1 MVGRAGPI
9 QSRPVRKSIQNR
21 LWERPR
27 GTQNQPKI
35 APWTLSGRPMVP
47 NSVPKVSQ
55 ERLGSVLGRL
65 RHALA
70 SPGESAR
77 ATRDARKSARI
88 RPGVCRGD
96 ANRRLVA
103 SGSEQI
109 KFHSCGSFAMRWQND
124 FSTLFID
131 FRPFRQVREP
141 SKVPRLPAETEV
153 RPFALG
159 FKSLTRWNLGL
170 RRKWT
175 PDST

>member
-1 MVGRAGPI
+1 MQI
-9 QSRPVRKSIQNR
+9 SIQNR
-21 LWERPR
+21 CWQRPR
-27 GTQNQPKI
+27 GIQNRSKI
-35 APWTLSGRPMVP
+35 APWTLSGRPVVP
-47 NSVPKVSQ
+47 KSVPKVSR

-65 RHALA
+65 RHAPA

-96 ANRRLVA
+96 ANRRLVP
-103 SGSEQI
+103 SGSKKI

-124 FSTLFID
+124 FSPLFID

-141 SKVPRLPAETEV
+141 SEVPRLPAKTEV
-153 RPFALG
+153 RPFALRV
-159 FKSLTRWNLGL
+159 KSLTRWNHGK